1 MNQVITIPSVSM
13 DHARQAEYELAYQ
26 SSSDPWDYASS
37 FDQVRFATIA
47 DVAKRWCPAPEN
59 SLEVACGLGY
69 QSRLLAEFAETHW
82 AYDYAPSAVQQ
93 TRLRCS
99 DLQHKVNVDVRDALN
114 PGYPDNFFDLIV
126 MADIAMDENDDWW
139 LQVLTKAKISLR
151 KNGIMV
157 VSGRIKEP
165 SRREFENRFAL
176 LGMSVKE
183 RIYFHD
189 RYWFKFRS
197 LVKRVFPKN
206 LSTRIL
212 SSSTTLG
219 GLRAIGRL
227 QGVNGSIH
235 FGVVAQVG
243 GE

>member
-1 MNQVITIPSVSM
+1 MNQAISIPSVSI
-13 DHARQAEYELAYQ
+13 DHARQAQYEQAYQ
-26 SSSDPWDYASS
+26 SSNDPWDYASS

-47 DVAKRWCPAPEN
+47 DVAKRWCPTPKN

-82 AYDYAPSAVQQ
+82 AYDFAPSAVQQ

-99 DLQHKVNVDVRDALN
+99 DVQHKVRIDVRDALS
-114 PGYPDNFFDLIV
+114 PGYSNSFFDLIV
-126 MADIAMDENDDWW
+126 MADIAMDENEEWW
-139 LQVLTKAKISLR
+139 LQVLANAKNSLR
-151 KNGIMV
+151 DNGIMV

-165 SRREFENRFAL
+165 SRREFENRFAV

-197 LVKRVFPKN
+197 LVKRVFAKK
-206 LSTRIL
+206 LSMRLL
-212 SSSTTLG
+212 SSSAILG
-219 GLRAIGRL
+219 GLQAIGRL

-235 FGVVAQVG
+235 FGVVAKVG
-243 GE
+243 E